1 MLCRLVLLALLVPT
15 AQAQSQPALF
25 QQIDPILQ
33 GLSQITGWKVERRVP
48 AEMLSRAKFR
58 HSMEAH
64 MKGASP
70 KEVRAQEQTLK
81 MFGMVPQDFN
91 LVGEEVDL
99 MSEQAAAF
107 YDYHKKRLFVLDNT
121 PPGQEQQLAL
131 AHELAHALADQH
143 HPLGKYMS
151 AGSPDDDAATARQAV
166 MEGQATWLSWAYL
179 SLRSGGKGEVPPALL
194 TELAGAA
201 GATGADYPVLSSAP
215 LYIRESLVF
224 PYNQG
229 TLFDD
234 AVYRK
239 RGRDGFDEVFTH
251 PPLSTQ
257 EIIHPEDYFEGKGPS
272 MPQAP
277 ELAPLLGKQAAGQF
291 HVLTEG
297 ALGEFDFSALLRQYT
312 SEREGASAAARL
324 RGASF
329 RLYEQKKDKYPVL
342 AFVTDWDS
350 PEAAR
355 TFLELYRR
363 VLKGKWKKLEIASE
377 SESVISGSGDSGKF
391 EVRLSGTTVQSIE
404 GLR

>member
-1 MLCRLVLLALLVPT
+1 MLCRLLLLAFLVSA
-15 AQAQSQPALF
+15 AQGQSPPLF
-25 QQIDPILQ
+25 QQIEPILE
-33 GLSQITGWKVERRVP
+33 GLSKITGWKVERNVP
-48 AEMLSRAKFR
+48 AEMLSRSKFR
-58 HSMEAH
+58 HTMEAH
-64 MKGASP
+64 TSP
-70 KEVRAQEQTLK
+70 KEVRAQETALK

-91 LVGEEVDL
+91 LAGETVDL

-107 YDYHKKRLFVLDNT
+107 YDYRKKRLFVLDNT

-151 AGSPDDDAATARQAV
+151 AGSPDDDAATARQSV

-201 GATGADYPVLSSAP
+201 GATGADYPVFSNAP

-229 TLFDD
+229 TLFED

-239 RGRDGFDEVFTH
+239 MGRDGFDAVFAH

-257 EIIHPEDYFEGKGPS
+257 EIIHPEDYFEAKGPT

-277 ELAPLLGKQAAGQF
+277 ELAPVLGKQANRF
-291 HVLTEG
+291 RILIDG

-312 SEREGASAAARL
+312 TEREGAAAATHL

-329 RLYEQKKDKYPVL
+329 RLYEHKQEKYPVL
-342 AFVTDWDS
+342 AFIAEWDS

-355 TFLELYRR
+355 TFFELYRR

-377 SESVISGSGDSGKF
+377 TESVISGSGDTGKF
-391 EVRLSGTTVQSIE
+391 EVRFSGNTVQSIE